1 MSDLVA
7 KRRRKYRFASVFVKP
22 AVRRAAKKNYGFTIP
37 HFELPK
43 GANLVLCNHVTT
55 YDPFMV
61 MACFDEPL
69 YPVTAK
75 DFIKLN
81 LRKMLERFFSPI
93 WKDKSLQ
100 DAGIAL
106 TMLRRLKEGE
116 SILLFPEGNRTFSTH
131 LCAIAPSIAKLISRS
146 KANLVFVNVVGGLT
160 IDPRFALDFRKG
172 EMEIKLRK
180 VIAKEELEKMSLEQ
194 VMEAVKENL
203 TVNEIPSTSPSFSE
217 KRAEKLER
225 VLYRCPVCHGISSI
239 VSEGNL
245 VRCTECGLEVT
256 YGEHLLFENPNKPEF
271 QHPDLYSWFAEQER
285 YVRDYQAAEGV
296 AIYEE
301 DNVNL
306 EEIGLDHENRL
317 FSNVRISMNDKVLQV
332 GEMDFPLDEIM
343 EIAVSGRQTFLF
355 YFKKQTFRVSSD
367 KVGFNA
373 LKYMQMYYHLR
384 AQKAGEPSD
393 FLGI

>member
-1 MSDLVA
+1 MSDSAA
-7 KRRRKYRFASVFVKP
+7 KRRRRYNLASIFVKP
-22 AVRRAAKKNYGFTIP
+22 AVRRLAKKDYGFALP
-37 HFELPK
+37 HLKMPE
-43 GANLVLCNHVTT
+43 GANLVLANHVTT
-55 YDPFMV
+55 YDPYMI
-61 MACFDEPL
+61 MACFDKPL

-75 DFIKLN
+75 DFIQLKK
-81 LRKMLERFFSPI
+81 RKSLQRYFSPI

-116 SILLFPEGNRTFSTH
+116 NILLFPEGNRTFSTH
-131 LCAIAPSIAKLISRS
+131 LCVIAPSIAKLIAKS

-160 IDPRFALDFRKG
+160 IDPRFALDYRKG
-172 EMEIKLRK
+172 EMDIKLRK
-180 VIAKEELEKMSLEQ
+180 VISKKELAKMSLEE
-194 VMEAVKENL
+194 VMKAVEENL

-225 VLYRCPVCHGISSI
+225 VLYRCPVCQSISTI

-245 VRCTECGLEVT
+245 LRCTKCGLEVT

-271 QHPDLYSWFAEQER
+271 KHPDLYSWYEEQER
-285 YVRDYQAAEGV
+285 YVRDYPIVKGAR
-296 AIYEE
+296 IYEE
-301 DNVNL
+301 DDVNL

-317 FSNVRISMNDKVLQV
+317 LSNVRIALDDETLEV
-332 GEMDFPLDEIM
+332 GDMSFPLDEIM

-355 YFKKQTFRVSSD
+355 YFKKQTFRVCSD

-373 LKYMQMYYHLR
+373 LKYMQMYYHIR